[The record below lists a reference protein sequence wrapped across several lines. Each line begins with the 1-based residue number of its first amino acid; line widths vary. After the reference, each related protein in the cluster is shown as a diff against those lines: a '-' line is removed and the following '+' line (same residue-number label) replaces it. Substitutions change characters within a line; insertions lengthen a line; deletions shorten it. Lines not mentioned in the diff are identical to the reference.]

1 VGALGAAAM
10 AAQPATERTSASRR
24 AKRTIVLKCSGSA
37 AQRASELWRHNSDGA
52 RTGQTES
59 ALRVAAV
66 HHAAVGSLEGRTA
79 LITGAARGIGR
90 ATAVRLAR
98 DGAKIAINYKGNTEA
113 AAEAKRLVEQT
124 GSTASLIRGD
134 VSVDADAERVVK
146 AALAF
151 GEGRLDILVNNA
163 GITRDNLLIRMS
175 AEEWDAVL
183 DLNLRGA
190 FLVTKAA
197 MRPMMKQRGGR
208 IVNVSSVAGVAGN
221 AGQAN
226 YAAAKAGLIGFTK
239 TVAREMA
246 SRNITCNAVAPG
258 FVPTDLTNALLK
270 QMEETILK
278 QIPLGRFGTV
288 DDVAGA
294 IAFLASDEAAYITGQ
309 VIVVDGGMVT

>member
-1 VGALGAAAM
+1 L
-10 AAQPATERTSASRR
+10 SS
-24 AKRTIVLKCSGSA
+24 LK
-37 AQRASELWRHNSDGA
+37 
-52 RTGQTES
+52 
-59 ALRVAAV
+59 
-66 HHAAVGSLEGRTA
+66 GRTA

-98 DGAKIAINYKGNTEA
+98 DGARVAINYKGNAEA
-113 AAEAKRLVEQT
+113 AAEAKRLVEQA
-124 GSTASLIRGD
+124 GSSAVSIQGD
-134 VSVDADAERVVK
+134 VSLDADAERVVK
-146 AALAF
+146 EAVAF
-151 GEGRLDILVNNA
+151 GEGELDILVNNA
-163 GITRDNLLIRMS
+163 GITRDDLLIRMTPQ
-175 AEEWDAVL
+175 AWDEVL

-190 FLVTKAA
+190 FLITRAA
-197 MRPMMKQRGGR
+197 MRPMMKARYGR
-208 IVNVSSVAGVAGN
+208 IVNVSSVAGVSGN

-288 DDVAGA
+288 EDVANT
-294 IAFLASDEAAYITGQ
+294 IAFLVSDDASYITGQ
-309 VIVVDGGMVT
+309 VVQIDGGMVT